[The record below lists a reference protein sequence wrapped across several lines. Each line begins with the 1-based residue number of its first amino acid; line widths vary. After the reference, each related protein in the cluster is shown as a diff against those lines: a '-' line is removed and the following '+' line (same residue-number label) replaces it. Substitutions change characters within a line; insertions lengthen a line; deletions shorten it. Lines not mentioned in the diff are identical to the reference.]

1 MPWRRLFF
9 YTRAAIRGELIMEKK
24 LLDKESK
31 LFLLAFVEMWER
43 FSYYGMRAFLV
54 LYLTSTLGFEDIK
67 AYAVYS
73 LFAAIGYGVPIVSG
87 IIADKLIGFQKT
99 LIIGAIIMCIGH
111 LSMVFSDMNELVIYL
126 GLALIATGTGF
137 FKGNITSLL
146 GMIYKYEESFQRDR
160 AFSLFN
166 VAVNSGSLISSI
178 LCGYVAHRF
187 GWHYGFA
194 LAGIGMAIG
203 LIVFMKYKNI
213 LGEYGKNPNQSVEGV
228 LSISPAMQSIFIS
241 MIISMI
247 AIILLYNSEI
257 SLKYFSFI
265 GLMVLALIVNI
276 LYKST
281 YYEVVKILA
290 LLGISLFFVGFISV
304 EMQLGSLINLFTMR
318 NVDRFILGYEVPAA
332 ILQGLNPL
340 FVIIFGSLFA
350 NIFAKFGYE
359 SYMKRFAIGLF
370 VNILCFIAIFLGCF
384 NARDGQVNL
393 IYIVVSMAFM
403 SFGEICLFPMM
414 QLLFTVLP
422 PLRYKG
428 FMMGV
433 LLFVLSYANIA
444 SVILSKFMSIPKE
457 NANNAIISLAI
468 YKDGFFTIMIFSM
481 FLLISFLMV
490 YPALNRAIQSESASS
505 R

>member
-1 MPWRRLFF
+1 M
-9 YTRAAIRGELIMEKK
+9 KNK

-43 FSYYGMRAFLV
+43 FSYYGMRALLV
-54 LYLTSTLGFEDIK
+54 LYLTSTLGFEDVK

-73 LFAAIGYGVPIVSG
+73 LFAAIGYGVPIISG

-99 LIIGAIIMCIGH
+99 VIMGAIIMCIGH
-111 LSMVFSDMNELVIYL
+111 LSMVFSDMHELVIYL

-146 GMIYKYEESFQRDR
+146 GMIYKYDESFQRDR

-166 VAVNSGSLISSI
+166 VAVNFGSLIASI
-178 LCGYVAHRF
+178 LCGYVAHQF

-203 LIVFMKYKNI
+203 LIVFMKYRNI
-213 LGEYGKNPNQSVEGV
+213 LGEYGKNPNQSGV
-228 LSISPAMQSIFIS
+228 RGAFTSISPVMQSVFIS
-241 MIISMI
+241 VIISMV
-247 AIILLYNSEI
+247 AIILLYNSEV

-265 GLMVLALIVNI
+265 GLVVLALLANI

-281 YYEVVKILA
+281 YDEVMKILA
-290 LLGISLFFVGFISV
+290 LLGMSLFFIGFISV

-318 NVDRFILGYEVPAA
+318 NVDRLILGYEMPVA

-350 NIFAKFGYE
+350 NAFAKFGYE
-359 SYMKRFAIGLF
+359 VYMKRFCLGLF
-370 VNILCFIAIFLGCF
+370 VNILCFVVIFLGCF
-384 NARDGQVNL
+384 NANEGKVSL
-393 IYIVVSMAFM
+393 IYIIMSMAFM
-403 SFGEICLFPMM
+403 SFSEICLFPMI
-414 QLLFTVLP
+414 QLLFTTLS

-433 LLFVLSYANIA
+433 LLFALSYSNMA

-457 NANNAIISLAI
+457 HVNDAIMSLTI
-468 YKDGFFTIMIFSM
+468 YKDGFFTIMIFSICLFIS
-481 FLLISFLMV
+481 FLLI
-490 YPALNRAIQSESASS
+490 YPALNKVIKS
-505 R
+505 RQ